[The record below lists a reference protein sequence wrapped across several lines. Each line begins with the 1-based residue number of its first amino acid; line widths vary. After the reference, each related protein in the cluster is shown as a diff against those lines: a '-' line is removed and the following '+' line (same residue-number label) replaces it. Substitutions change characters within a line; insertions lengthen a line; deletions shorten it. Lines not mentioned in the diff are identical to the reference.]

1 MKTHFLII
9 MGVSGCGKTAVG
21 KALAQHLEWDF
32 FDADD
37 FHPPA
42 NIAKMESGAPL
53 DDSDRAPW
61 LDSLRDLIL
70 SSLKA
75 KRPAVLACSALKE
88 RYRQQLMDGN
98 SGAQLIYLKGSYDL
112 IWSRMTARAGHY
124 MMPAMLQSQFNTL
137 EEPLNAIVVDVEL
150 SIAEI
155 IKKIIAELNN

>member
-1 MKTHFLII
+1 
-9 MGVSGCGKTAVG
+9 
-21 KALAQHLEWDF
+21 
-32 FDADD
+32 
-37 FHPPA
+37 
-42 NIAKMESGAPL
+42 
-53 DDSDRAPW
+53 
-61 LDSLRDLIL
+61 
-70 SSLKA
+70 
-75 KRPAVLACSALKE
+75 
-88 RYRQQLMDGN
+88 MDGN